1 MNASGAANAASHAE
15 EYALWGERIRLLFS
29 SPPSYVETSL
39 HQNPF
44 ERHSCCVPS
53 HLSDVAPA
61 AESPARSEATLRAPF
76 QSAADTDPVASAGAC
91 GAYPDEELFPAC
103 FYARLLQSRGS
114 TASMPSDALPGSAS
128 ITTLLQTQKL
138 RVDEEDMAKRLAE
151 RLRERAALV
160 RKRLHRLRTVPPSNL
175 VSPFLRPQGG
185 EAAGATSLGA
195 DCVFAGGAP
204 GEPRFCAAAPS
215 AAAQSHLAPS
225 TRWRGR
231 VGRLVT
237 PRSVMVP
244 SCT

>member
-1 MNASGAANAASHAE
+1 MSASGAANAASHAE

-29 SPPSYVETSL
+29 CPPSYVESNL

-76 QSAADTDPVASAGAC
+76 QSAADTDLVALAGAC

-103 FYARLLQSRGS
+103 FYARLLQSQRS
-114 TASMPSDALPGSAS
+114 AASMPSDALPGSAS
-128 ITTLLQTQKL
+128 VTTLFQTQKL

-160 RKRLHRLRTVPPSNL
+160 RKRLHRLRTVPPSSL
-175 VSPFLRPQGG
+175 VSPFCDPKVEKQQAQLHSELTAFLLEVRRENLASVQLRHQLQHSRALHHQLGG
-185 EAAGATSLGA
+185 VVASADSVPHAA
-195 DCVFAGGAP
+195 
-204 GEPRFCAAAPS
+204 
-215 AAAQSHLAPS
+215 
-225 TRWRGR
+225 
-231 VGRLVT
+231 
-237 PRSVMVP
+237 
-244 SCT
+244 